1 MACEAA
7 TALPHTGT
15 HTNANLLGSRDTNK
29 ERTQEHANYTQTQT
43 HTQRVLRR
51 RVWTLIVERL
61 LAVSTPGQTGEHVGP
76 WGGRLR
82 WAASQGLDS
91 APHIVNRLFTL
102 VEGIKPYA
110 ATAHSTHLRS
120 ILGELHADRSRGGA
134 PTLPT
139 LDVLSIRPNCPN

>member
-1 MACEAA
+1 MVELEGWRARPLRLYPTLKPTQTPTSSDLA
-7 TALPHTGT
+7 TQTK
-15 HTNANLLGSRDTNK
+15 NARKN
-29 ERTQEHANYTQTQT
+29 TQTQT

-61 LAVSTPGQTGEHVGP
+61 LAVSTPGQAGEHVGP

-102 VEGIKPYA
+102 VEGVNQRH
-110 ATAHSTHLRS
+110 TTT
-120 ILGELHADRSRGGA
+120 D
-134 PTLPT
+134 
-139 LDVLSIRPNCPN
+139 